1 MSPQAP
7 TLTGAPRTRIRHT
20 CIYLHPRGRA
30 EDFEIAFA
38 MRGAFQRLRRPHM
51 LFFSRRLWRR
61 RLVFWGGALAT
72 GLVGAGFAIAA
83 NRASRLFDQALGWSP
98 WLPLV
103 LTPVGFVVS
112 ALLCRWVFPGAQGS
126 GIPQAIAARHVR
138 DPVGRSQLLSLKL
151 TIGKI
156 ALTLFG
162 LICGASIGREGPTVQ
177 VGASIMLQAARL
189 GGMGRERGLILAGS
203 AAGVAAAFNTPLA
216 GIVFAIE
223 EMGRS
228 YEHRTNGLILS
239 TVILA
244 GIASIALLGN
254 YSYFGVTDARIDIL
268 SCWPAVIACGLLGG
282 IGGALFSHLVL
293 SLSGRIR
300 RFIARRTGRNAAIVA
315 GLAGLVVAALGVL
328 SHGAVYGTGY
338 EQARGAL
345 EGTPLPWTY
354 APMKLAATLAST
366 LSGIPGGIFAPSLSV
381 GAGLGSALSPLFP
394 GMPAGA
400 IVVLGMAGYFAGV
413 VQAPITTF
421 VIIIEMTA
429 DHAMVIPLM
438 AAAVLGFGT
447 SRLLSPQPLY
457 HSLAEHFIET
467 ARAKTAKARI
477 TQAPATGSG
486 GTASGATPQDAA
498 EPTAREDA

>member
-1 MSPQAP
+1 M
-7 TLTGAPRTRIRHT
+7 
-20 CIYLHPRGRA
+20 
-30 EDFEIAFA
+30 IA
-38 MRGAFQRLRRPHM
+38 
-51 LFFSRRLWRR
+51 
-61 RLVFWGGALAT
+61 
-72 GLVGAGFAIAA
+72 
-83 NRASRLFDQALGWSP
+83 WSP
-98 WLPLV
+98 WLPLAV
-103 LTPVGFVVS
+103 TPAGFLVS
-112 ALLCRWVFPGAQGS
+112 ALACRRIFPGAQGS

-138 DPVGRSQLLSLKL
+138 DPAGRDRLLSIKL
-151 TIGKI
+151 TVGKVL
-156 ALTLFG
+156 LTLFG
-162 LICGASIGREGPTVQ
+162 LVCGASIGREGPTVQ

-254 YSYFGVTDARIDIL
+254 YSYFGVTTASIGPLAD
-268 SCWPAVIACGLLGG
+268 WPAVIACGLAGG
-282 IGGALFSHLVL
+282 VGGAVFSRLVL
-293 SLSGRIR
+293 AGTR
-300 RFIARRTGRNAAIVA
+300 RLRAFVTRRPNRNAMIVA
-315 GLAGLVVAALGVL
+315 GLAGLIVAVLGIL
-328 SHGAVYGTGY
+328 SHGSVYGTGY

-354 APMKLAATLAST
+354 APMKLVATLAST

-381 GAGLGSALSPLFP
+381 GAGLGSAIAPLFP
-394 GMPAGA
+394 QTSAGA

-413 VQAPITTF
+413 VQAPITAF
-421 VIIIEMTA
+421 VIIVEMTA
-429 DHAMVIPLM
+429 DHGMVIPLM

-447 SRLLSPQPLY
+447 SRLICPEPLY

-467 ARAKTAKARI
+467 ARAASAAD
-477 TQAPATGSG
+477 APQEATEE
-486 GTASGATPQDAA
+486 T
-498 EPTAREDA
+498 

>member
-1 MSPQAP
+1 MEDPKITFAS
-7 TLTGAPRTRIRHT
+7 
-20 CIYLHPRGRA
+20 GRVSS
-30 EDFEIAFA
+30 
-38 MRGAFQRLRRPHM
+38 RLRRPQT
-51 LFFSRRLWRR
+51 LLLSRRLWRR
-61 RLVFWGGALAT
+61 RLVFWGGAIAT
-72 GLVGAGFAIAA
+72 GLIGAGFAIAA
-83 NRASRLFDQALGWSP
+83 NRASTLFGLLLAWSP

-103 LTPVGFVVS
+103 VTPAGFVLS
-112 ALLCRWVFPGAQGS
+112 ALACRKLFPGAQGS

-138 DPVGRSQLLSLKL
+138 YPAGRDRLLSIRL

-162 LICGASIGREGPTVQ
+162 LLCGASIGREGPTVQ

-254 YSYFGVTDARIDIL
+254 YSYFGVTNAGIGALGD
-268 SCWPAVIACGLLGG
+268 WPVVALCG
-282 IGGALFSHLVL
+282 IGGGVGGAVFSRLVL
-293 SLSGRIR
+293 LGSHALRA
-300 RFIARRTGRNAAIVA
+300 FVARRPDRNSVIAAAVA
-315 GLAGLVVAALGVL
+315 GLVMALLGIA

-338 EQARGAL
+338 EQARSAL

-381 GAGLGSALSPLFP
+381 GAGLGSAVAPWFP
-394 GMPAGA
+394 ATSCGA

-413 VQAPITTF
+413 VQAPITAF
-421 VIIIEMTA
+421 VIIVEMTA
-429 DHAMVIPLM
+429 DHGMIIPLM

-447 SRLLSPQPLY
+447 SRLISPEPLY
-457 HSLAEHFIET
+457 HSLAEHFIAT
-467 ARAKTAKARI
+467 ARA
-477 TQAPATGSG
+477 
-486 GTASGATPQDAA
+486 ASAA
-498 EPTAREDA
+498 EAAASTRTEEA

>member
-1 MSPQAP
+1 
-7 TLTGAPRTRIRHT
+7 
-20 CIYLHPRGRA
+20 
-30 EDFEIAFA
+30 
-38 MRGAFQRLRRPHM
+38 
-51 LFFSRRLWRR
+51 
-61 RLVFWGGALAT
+61 
-72 GLVGAGFAIAA
+72 LVGAGFAIAA
-83 NRASRLFDQALGWSP
+83 NRASHLFDLIVAWSP
-98 WLPLV
+98 WLPLLV
-103 LTPVGFVVS
+103 TPAGFVVS
-112 ALLCRWVFPGAQGS
+112 AVLCRRVFPGAQGS

-138 DPVGRSQLLSLKL
+138 DPAGRNKLLSLRL
-151 TIGKI
+151 TVGKI

-162 LICGASIGREGPTVQ
+162 LACGASIGREGPTVQ

-254 YSYFGVTDARIDIL
+254 YSYFGVTDAGIEMLAD
-268 SCWPAVIACGLLGG
+268 WPAVIACGIAGG
-282 IGGALFSHLVL
+282 IGGAVFSRIVLFGARYLRGFVL
-293 SLSGRIR
+293 R
-300 RFIARRTGRNAAIVA
+300 RPDRNTVIVA
-315 GLAGLVVAALGVL
+315 GIAGLVMAVLGIA

-345 EGTPLPWTY
+345 EGTPLPWSY
-354 APMKLAATLAST
+354 APLKLAATLAST

-381 GAGLGSALSPLFP
+381 GAGLGSVLAPLFP
-394 GMPAGA
+394 ATSAGA

-413 VQAPITTF
+413 VQAPITAF

-429 DHAMVIPLM
+429 DHGMVIPLM

-447 SRLLSPQPLY
+447 SRLISPQPLY
-457 HSLAEHFIET
+457 HSLAEHFIEV
-467 ARAKTAKARI
+467 ARA
-477 TQAPATGSG
+477 
-486 GTASGATPQDAA
+486 ASPEKQ
-498 EPTAREDA
+498 EPLAQEET

>member
-1 MSPQAP
+1 M
-7 TLTGAPRTRIRHT
+7 
-20 CIYLHPRGRA
+20 
-30 EDFEIAFA
+30 
-38 MRGAFQRLRRPHM
+38 
-51 LFFSRRLWRR
+51 
-61 RLVFWGGALAT
+61 FWGGAVAT
-72 GLVGAGFAIAA
+72 GLIGAGFAIAA
-83 NRASRLFDQALGWSP
+83 NRASHLFDQITAWSP
-98 WLPLV
+98 WIPLI
-103 LTPVGFVVS
+103 LAPFGFLLS
-112 ALLCRWVFPGAQGS
+112 ALLCRRMFPGAQGS

-138 DPVGRSQLLSLKL
+138 DPAGRNRLLSLRL
-151 TIGKI
+151 TVGKI
-156 ALTLFG
+156 LLTLFG
-162 LICGASIGREGPTVQ
+162 LACGASIGREGPTVQ
-177 VGASIMLQAARL
+177 VGASIMLQVARL

-254 YSYFGVTDARIDIL
+254 YSYFGVTNASIGALAD
-268 SCWPAVIACGLLGG
+268 WPAVIACGIGGG
-282 IGGALFSHLVL
+282 IGGAAFSRLVL
-293 SLSGRIR
+293 AGTR
-300 RFIARRTGRNAAIVA
+300 RLRAFVARRPNRHTMIVA
-315 GLAGLVVAALGVL
+315 GLAGLVVAILGIL
-328 SHGAVYGTGY
+328 SHGSIYGTGY

-381 GAGLGSALSPLFP
+381 GAGFGSAIAPLFP
-394 GMPAGA
+394 ETSAGA

-413 VQAPITTF
+413 VQAPITAF
-421 VIIIEMTA
+421 VIIVEMTA
-429 DHAMVIPLM
+429 DHGMVIPLM

-447 SRLLSPQPLY
+447 SRLISPQPLY

-467 ARAKTAKARI
+467 ARIARTAG
-477 TQAPATGSG
+477 APT
-486 GTASGATPQDAA
+486 A
-498 EPTAREDA
+498 EPPEET

>member
-1 MSPQAP
+1 M
-7 TLTGAPRTRIRHT
+7 
-20 CIYLHPRGRA
+20 
-30 EDFEIAFA
+30 
-38 MRGAFQRLRRPHM
+38 
-51 LFFSRRLWRR
+51 
-61 RLVFWGGALAT
+61 FWGGALAT

-83 NRASRLFDQALGWSP
+83 NRASHLFDLVTAWSP
-98 WLPLV
+98 WIPLL
-103 LTPVGFVVS
+103 LTPAGFILS
-112 ALLCRWVFPGAQGS
+112 ALLCRRVFPGAQGS

-138 DPVGRSQLLSLKL
+138 DPAGRDRLLSLKL
-151 TIGKI
+151 TVGKI
-156 ALTLFG
+156 LLTLFG
-162 LICGASIGREGPTVQ
+162 LLCGASIGREGPTVQ

-254 YSYFGVTDARIDIL
+254 YSYFGVTDASIGALAD
-268 SCWPAVIACGLLGG
+268 WPAVVGCGLAGGLGG
-282 IGGALFSHLVL
+282 ACFSRLVL
-293 SLSGRIR
+293 AGTTRLRAFVMR
-300 RFIARRTGRNAAIVA
+300 RPDRNALLVA
-315 GLAGLVVAALGVL
+315 AVTGLVVAALGVA
-328 SHGAVYGTGY
+328 SHGATYGTGY

-345 EGTPLPWTY
+345 EGTPLAWTY
-354 APMKLAATLAST
+354 APMKLLATLAST

-381 GAGLGSALSPLFP
+381 GAGMGSALAPLFP
-394 GMPAGA
+394 GTSAGA

-421 VIIIEMTA
+421 VIIVEMTA
-429 DHAMVIPLM
+429 DHGMVIPLM

-447 SRLLSPQPLY
+447 SRLISPQPLY
-457 HSLAEHFIET
+457 HTLAEHFVET
-467 ARAKTAKARI
+467 ARA
-477 TQAPATGSG
+477 
-486 GTASGATPQDAA
+486 ATPAA
-498 EPTAREDA
+498 GSSDQKTGEEEE